1 MLEQAAKAKVS
12 GEGRIITHTL
22 SLSYCTSDPRPAD
35 NGQCDWITPSPLL
48 KYRLKAILAT
58 LCFWVA
64 ANKDYSR
71 AGAVFRVIIYF
82 SFMPA
87 DMWSRHNLDV
97 LPVKWWNNLI
107 SCAEDCPDIQTR
119 PLLCFANFSQ
129 NWTIVT
135 CLVTDSNPKLMLYE
149 EPWAWKILLPRAFSS
164 YAGSFA
170 VLGVWHLALPHRLLY
185 VPNSCVTNRPPK
197 DGKHDF
203 RKQMWTHG

>member
-12 GEGRIITHTL
+12 GEGRIITPTL
-22 SLSYCTSDPRPAD
+22 SLSYCTSGPRAAD
-35 NGQCDWITPSPLL
+35 NGKCDWITQSPLL

-58 LCFWVA
+58 LCFRVA

-82 SFMPA
+82 SLMPA
-87 DMWSRHNLDV
+87 DMWSGHNLDV

-107 SCAEDCPDIQTR
+107 NRAEDCPDFQTH

-135 CLVTDSNPKLMLYE
+135 CLVTDCNPKLMPYE
-149 EPWAWKILLPRAFSS
+149 DPWAWKILLPRAFSS
-164 YAGSFA
+164 YGGCVA
-170 VLGVWHLALPHRLLY
+170 VLGVWHLALPHHLLY
-185 VPNSCVTNRPPK
+185 VPNSCVTHRLK
-197 DGKHDF
+197 DGKRDL
-203 RKQMWTHG
+203 RKQTWTHG